1 MKKLI
6 FLLSISVLFQSC
18 FSYKSVNYNEI
29 AIGKKPKVEVK
40 GVGGKNIKGRLV
52 SKNEQTLILESNGAL
67 QKIPVSEIYE
77 VSVRKFSFLQS
88 SGLIAGTSL
97 VVACAAVIGLLITYE
112 AVDWAEI
119 GFVLWIQAA
128 FIQVIILNEKYSKKV
143 KNGIIVF
150 SVAIS
155 IGLIYYIL
163 VWK

>member
-18 FSYKSVNYNEI
+18 FSYKSVNYNDI

-77 VSVRKFSFLQS
+77 VSVRKFSFLKS
-88 SGLIAGTSL
+88 SGLIVGTVS
-97 VVACAAVIGLLITYE
+97 VVAFIAVIG
-112 AVDWAEI
+112 
-119 GFVLWIQAA
+119 
-128 FIQVIILNEKYSKKV
+128 FIL
-143 KNGIIVF
+143 F
-150 SVAIS
+150 LM
-155 IGLIYYIL
+155 GL
-163 VWK
+163 

>member
-6 FLLSISVLFQSC
+6 FLFSISILFQSC
-18 FSYKSVNYNEI
+18 FSYKSVNYNDI

-88 SGLIAGTSL
+88 SGLIAGTLL
-97 VVACAAVIGLLITYE
+97 VAACAAV
-112 AVDWAEI
+112 V
-119 GFVLWIQAA
+119 GFVLY
-128 FIQVIILNEKYSKKV
+128 LS
-143 KNGIIVF
+143 GT
-150 SVAIS
+150 
-155 IGLIYYIL
+155 
-163 VWK
+163 